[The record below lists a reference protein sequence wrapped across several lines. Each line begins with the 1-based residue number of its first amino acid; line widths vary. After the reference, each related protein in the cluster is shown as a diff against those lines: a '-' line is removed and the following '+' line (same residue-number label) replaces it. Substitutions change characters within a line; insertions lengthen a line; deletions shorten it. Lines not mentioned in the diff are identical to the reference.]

1 MATHSLSDYCDEI
14 ARPALILA
22 QKDAE
27 RGVLEKDR
35 TKILCETVD
44 NLFIDIA
51 HEHWVSRKVAH
62 AMNITAAAK
71 LPSLETD
78 QLALSWRA
86 KEPLLIVG
94 VRSDLDEAAATVL
107 ATLTEIHGIKARIER
122 PEALGAAN
130 LAKLDL
136 SGTALICLSSI
147 DKTPAHIHYAAR
159 RLRDRAP
166 HAKILLGVWSVDD
179 DKALTDLKEAVNA
192 DYVARSFHQAAVII
206 LEEATAGFEQN
217 RLFRLHLRRD
227 RPDPCGNSWQRSGWR
242 HLGRAQAVHLLKSRE
257 KSHEF

>member
-1 MATHSLSDYCDEI
+1 
-14 ARPALILA
+14 LA

-136 SGTALICLSSI
+136 SSKALICLSSI
-147 DKTPAHIHYAAR
+147 DLKTPAHIQYAAR
-159 RLRDRAP
+159 RLKSQAP
-166 HAKILLGVWSVDD
+166 EAKILLGVWSAAD
-179 DKALTDLKEAVNA
+179 DKPIVDLKDAVNA
-192 DYVARSFHQAAVII
+192 DYIARTFHEAAAII
-206 LEEATAGFEQN
+206 LQEATTGHRIPVNLTSALVAE
-217 RLFRLHLRRD
+217 
-227 RPDPCGNSWQRSGWR
+227 CS
-242 HLGRAQAVHLLKSRE
+242 
-257 KSHEF
+257 